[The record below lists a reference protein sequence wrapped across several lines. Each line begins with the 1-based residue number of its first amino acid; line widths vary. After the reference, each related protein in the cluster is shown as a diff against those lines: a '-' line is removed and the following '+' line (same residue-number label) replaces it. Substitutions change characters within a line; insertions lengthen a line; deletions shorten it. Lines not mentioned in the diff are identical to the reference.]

1 MKKLLSVWLLLAAT
15 AAVASVDTPAVVTFR
30 GTGYYTNN
38 WFSCE
43 TSPHSDGDGLLF
55 DKVGKFIL
63 SPRYEAPV
71 RKVVLRVLVSSEKP
85 TRYLR
90 LSPFVA
96 GREVGTNE
104 VNLVVTN
111 TAAAGTYE
119 FVTFDFPS
127 EDGVDAIRLSLCGAG
142 STGNWRLAAISVVY
156 GEKSEGEDA
165 YLKQFA
171 SELPPPANFRIEDF
185 DEHELRL
192 AADPVEDA
200 SGYQFEIAR
209 LEGVPRTEDVEHFD
223 AAPEVSAADWE
234 IRSGKV
240 KLGCYTSASQADSK
254 AGEGPVALKIEN
266 AGKTNELVWVEVVTD
281 EVAAPI
287 TEVSFLA
294 KAGSAEKSDRIVVC
308 GRSATPSDVWTVL
321 GETNFLTTAS
331 KTYVTNTV
339 SRDMNIRQVKFRFE
353 AEADRFSVCAMDTLR
368 VVYGGDERRVPIVS
382 AATNAEPHCALTD
395 LSGGRYACKVRAL
408 GGSEYRDSSWSEL
421 PPVDLAWAGM
431 SVTAP
436 TNVCLNA
443 AGGLLTVSWNR
454 VTDADHYL
462 VTVVSADDPDLAV
475 VRDRKVVA
483 TSLTVSVPSVGE
495 YVATVTAVSPGGK
508 SRAVS
513 EAETGEVALDEM
525 GAVTAVAMD
534 KQTIAATWKAVPLA
548 ENYQAAL
555 VRVGGASETREYGWS
570 ADDDGIVLPDGW
582 TCDGEWV
589 HAKWTSG
596 ASAYPSLTYTDC
608 WIASGDCG
616 RPVTRLVCR
625 YKCGSSAK
633 ATLAAT
639 RFEVSVA
646 GATGDW
652 TSVAQRETTT
662 SLSELTLTFPASQDV
677 RRVRFAAQSAS
688 KLTMGDVDLGKVS
701 IVYGE
706 ETREEVSVASVT
718 KGEVTFGG
726 LDPVGRYRVE
736 VSPQPSVSSLASSAT
751 IDLAAER
758 FRETGAV
765 SIGAIRGGLYA
776 EDFSS
781 LSNVTADVEQRKVP
795 LDYWQFF
802 KGSGAAEKL
811 LYTVG
816 TNRTTGGVYAF
827 PDTDREADPYRLGT
841 LATSTMG
848 SSVGIAFR
856 NDGETPVAV
865 SMMSFDMIQRSF
877 RANPQTY
884 VLEWLITDG
893 ATSVG
898 TDGKWNSLAIP
909 ETAPDTAETQ
919 AGRPE
924 VIRSVSLSG
933 ADLRV
938 EKVPAGGVLIFRW
951 RHDMVKSGPMMA
963 IDNVKIR
970 FDGVRKGFG
979 VMVR

>member
-1 MKKLLSVWLLLAAT
+1 MKKFLSACLFLAAT
-15 AAVASVDTPAVVTFR
+15 TAVASVDAPDVVTFR
-30 GTGYYTNN
+30 GTGYYANN

-71 RKVVLRVLVSSEKP
+71 RKVVLKVRVSSEKP

-90 LSPFVA
+90 LSPFVG

-104 VNLVVTN
+104 VNFVVTN
-111 TAAAGTYE
+111 TVTAGTYE
-119 FVTFDFPS
+119 FVTFDFPN
-127 EDGVDAIRLSLCGAG
+127 EEGVDAVRLSLCGAG

-156 GEKSEGEDA
+156 GGRTEDEDA

-171 SELPPPANFRIEDF
+171 RELPSPANFRIEDF

-200 SGYQFEIAR
+200 TGYQFEIAR
-209 LEGVPRTEDVEHFD
+209 LEGVPRTEDVEHFG
-223 AAPEVSAADWE
+223 AAPQASARGWSIDAGHAELGSYQGGTTPDTRADDG
-234 IRSGKV
+234 I
-240 KLGCYTSASQADSK
+240 
-254 AGEGPVALKIEN
+254 VALRIDKK
-266 AGKTNELVWVEVVTD
+266 GKSGDLVWVDVVTD
-281 EVAAPI
+281 ETAEPI
-287 TEVSFLA
+287 REVSYIA
-294 KAGSAEKSDRIVVC
+294 KAGDNDKSDRIVLY
-308 GRSATPSDVWTVL
+308 GRTSVQSDEWLVIAATNL
-321 GETNFLTTAS
+321 L
-331 KTYVTNTV
+331 KTKTKQFVTNVV
-339 SRDMNIRQVKFRFE
+339 SESANIRQVRFRFE
-353 AEADRFSVCAMDTLR
+353 AEYDAFTVCALDTLR
-368 VVYGGDERRVPIVS
+368 VVYGGNERHVPVES
-382 AATNAEPHCALTD
+382 AVTSAEPRCVLAD
-395 LSGGRYACKVRAL
+395 LGGGRYACKVRAL

-443 AGGLLTVSWNR
+443 AGGLLTVSWDR
-454 VTDADHYL
+454 VPDADHYL

-475 VRDRKVVA
+475 VRDRKVEA

-508 SRAVS
+508 SRAAS

-555 VRVGGASETREYGWS
+555 VRIGGASETRELGWS
-570 ADDDGIVLPDGW
+570 ADGDGIVLPDGW
-582 TCDGEWV
+582 TCDGEWT

-596 ASAYPSLTYTDC
+596 VAAYPSLTYTDC
-608 WIASGDCG
+608 WIASGDSG

-652 TSVAQRETTT
+652 TSVALRETTT
-662 SLSELTLTFPASQDV
+662 GLNELTLTFPASQDV

-706 ETREEVSVASVT
+706 ETREEVSVSSVT

-726 LDPVGRYRVE
+726 LDPIGRYRVE
-736 VSPQPSVSSLASSAT
+736 VSPQPSASGLASSAT

-765 SIGAIRGGLYA
+765 SIGTIRGGLYV
-776 EDFSS
+776 EDFGS
-781 LSNVTADVEQRKVP
+781 LSNVTADVEQRNVP

-811 LYTVG
+811 LYTAG

-827 PDTDREADPYRLGT
+827 SDTGRTADPYRLGT

-848 SSVGIAFR
+848 SSIGIAFR

-865 SMMSFDMIQRSF
+865 STMSFDMIQRSF

-893 ATSVG
+893 ATSIG
-898 TDGKWNSLAIP
+898 TDATWNSLAIP
-909 ETAPDTAETQ
+909 EAAPDTAETQ
-919 AGRPE
+919 AGRQE
-924 VIRSVSLSG
+924 VVRSVSLSG

-938 EKVPAGGVLIFRW
+938 ERIPAGGVLILRW
-951 RHDMVKSGPMMA
+951 RHDMIKSGPMMA

-970 FDGVRKGFG
+970 FDGAQKGFG
-979 VMVR
+979 VIVR